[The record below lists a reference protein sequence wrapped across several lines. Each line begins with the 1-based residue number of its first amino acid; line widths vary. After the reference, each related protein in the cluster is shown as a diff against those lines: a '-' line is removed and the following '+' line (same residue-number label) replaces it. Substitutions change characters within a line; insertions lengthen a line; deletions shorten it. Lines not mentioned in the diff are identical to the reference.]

1 VVYNNCCLSAKCEN
15 LSAETE
21 KPHKRTPERIKTF
34 DNKKGKRREKE
45 VCICS
50 EHISLRRDR
59 EARNMA
65 SVREWLPLTA
75 ERFSRDVVIRAAL
88 V

>member
-1 VVYNNCCLSAKCEN
+1 M
-15 LSAETE
+15 ETPQKE
-21 KPHKRTPERIKTF
+21 MHECTPKMKKTKFMGMKKRK
-34 DNKKGKRREKE
+34 KE
-45 VCICS
+45 VCICL

-65 SVREWLPLTA
+65 SVREWLPPTA

-88 V
+88 A

>member
-1 VVYNNCCLSAKCEN
+1 M
-15 LSAETE
+15 
-21 KPHKRTPERIKTF
+21 
-34 DNKKGKRREKE
+34 GKRREKE

-59 EARNMA
+59 EARNTVSA
-65 SVREWLPLTA
+65 REWLPQTA

>member
-1 VVYNNCCLSAKCEN
+1 MHSRKNKN
-15 LSAETE
+15 LSKE
-21 KPHKRTPERIKTF
+21 
-34 DNKKGKRREKE
+34 KGKRREKE
-45 VCICS
+45 VRICS

-59 EARNMA
+59 EARNTVSA
-65 SVREWLPLTA
+65 REWLPQTA